1 MILHYSFQFDSISSN
16 VQAGDL
22 AAMVLVSQQG
32 AFQTSG
38 NTNIT
43 VFGEIIS
50 VDITTKTLV
59 IGYDNSSSVPFPL
72 VSNNVYI
79 MFIKPSQINKSSLA
93 GYYAQVNLK
102 NNSSEYVE
110 LFSAGS
116 QVSESSK

>member
-32 AFQTSG
+32 AFETSG
-38 NTNIT
+38 NSNIT
-43 VFGEIIS
+43 IFGEIIS
-50 VDITTKTLV
+50 VDINTKTV
-59 IGYDNSSSVPFPL
+59 IIGYDNSSNIPFPL
-72 VSNNVYI
+72 VGNNVYI
-79 MFIKPSQINKSSLA
+79 MFIKRSEVNKSSLT

>member
-32 AFQTSG
+32 AFQTS
-38 NTNIT
+38 
-43 VFGEIIS
+43 
-50 VDITTKTLV
+50 
-59 IGYDNSSSVPFPL
+59 
-72 VSNNVYI
+72 
-79 MFIKPSQINKSSLA
+79 KSSLA

>member
-1 MILHYSFQFDSISSN
+1 
-16 VQAGDL
+16 
-22 AAMVLVSQQG
+22 MVLVSQQG

>member
-1 MILHYSFQFDSISSN
+1 
-16 VQAGDL
+16 
-22 AAMVLVSQQG
+22 
-32 AFQTSG
+32 
-38 NTNIT
+38 
-43 VFGEIIS
+43 
-50 VDITTKTLV
+50 
-59 IGYDNSSSVPFPL
+59 
-72 VSNNVYI
+72 